1 MRYFAIA
8 LPLLLF
14 ACAPAVQAPTDTPAW
29 APDALRQLRTVAA
42 DATAEGLPSEQAALD
57 ELQRFET
64 AALRDSVAAQQVD
77 VAADALFASLARSF
91 AQGATDPARADAAWT
106 IDLPPPPDI
115 AALHAARA
123 EGADVRALLRALLP
137 QSDEYVALREELE
150 RTVEEPPSTIDA
162 NGLHREARM
171 TRLRANLE
179 RWRWLPR
186 EMPVSRVEVRL
197 PQAEVLFYSH
207 SAAVTRHIAIVGAR
221 QSSTPTFAAEISSI
235 TLNPSWTPPTQIV
248 RDELLPQFRRDP
260 SAAARSGFDA
270 VDATGAVVD
279 AARVDWSARPFPY
292 SLRQRPGPSN
302 ALGRLRFDL
311 PNPFAI
317 YLHDTPNRALFAQ
330 QRRLFSHGCIRVD
343 DPVGLAEA
351 VLQDPNWTRDSLE
364 SAVDTGVS
372 QTIAVAN
379 PMPVFVL
386 YLTTTLDDHGAV
398 VFHDD
403 VYDRDQAVVAQLDA
417 PDVALVARPTQVAR
431 CPA

>member
-1 MRYFAIA
+1 MRYVALA

-14 ACAPAVQAPTDTPAW
+14 ACTPAAQAPTDTPAW
-29 APDALRQLRTVAA
+29 APEVLRQLRTVAA

-64 AALRDSVAAQQVD
+64 AAPLDSVAAQQVD

-91 AQGATDPARADAAWT
+91 AQGATDPDRADAAWT
-106 IDLPPPPDI
+106 IEPPPPPDI
-115 AALHAARA
+115 AALHAARE
-123 EGADVRALLRALLP
+123 EGADVRTLLRALLP
-137 QSDEYVALREELE
+137 QSNEYAALREELA
-150 RTVEEPPSTIDA
+150 RTVEEPSGATNA
-162 NGLHREARM
+162 SGLDRDTRM
-171 TRLRANLE
+171 VRLRVNLE

-186 EMPVSRVEVRL
+186 EMPASRVEVRL
-197 PQAEVLFYSH
+197 PQAEVLLYRG
-207 SAAVTRHIAIVGAR
+207 SAAATRHIAIVGAR
-221 QSSTPTFAAEISSI
+221 QSPTPTFAAEISSI
-235 TLNPSWTPPTQIV
+235 TLNPSWTPPAQIV
-248 RDELLPQFRRDP
+248 RDELLPQFRRNP
-260 SAAARSGFDA
+260 AAAARGGFDA

-279 AARVDWSARPFPY
+279 PARVDWSSRPFPY

-330 QRRLFSHGCIRVD
+330 QQRLFSHGCIRVD

-364 SAVDTGVS
+364 SAMDTGVS
-372 QTIAVAN
+372 QAITVPS

-386 YLTTTLDDHGAV
+386 YLTATRDDQGAI

-417 PDVALVARPTQVAR
+417 PDVGLVARPSQAAR